1 MADVTNITDVT
12 QIAIPGLKCYTVVA
26 SDGETFTVP
35 GFSNVASAQI
45 TYAADPSTGNPWG
58 YTVSG
63 ATLTLQCTSASDVTI
78 SIWVQGRQ

>member
-1 MADVTNITDVT
+1 MAEVTDITDVT
-12 QIAIPGLKCYTVVA
+12 QIEIPGLKCFTVVA

-35 GFSNVASAQI
+35 SFSSVNSAQI

-63 ATLTLQCTSASDVTI
+63 AVLTLQCTSASDVTL

>member
-1 MADVTNITDVT
+1 MAEVTDITDVT
-12 QIAIPGLKCYTVVA
+12 QIAIPGLKCFTVVA

-35 GFSNVASAQI
+35 NFSSIGSVQI

-63 ATLTLQCTSASDVTI
+63 NVITLECTSASDVTL